1 MPRAKNQ
8 VVKQVVSN
16 NTEALF
22 NIDDLKKEFIA
33 DIITDNYYWFHRF
46 STRSSFCYNFKPIC
60 NSFAKRKMW
69 SETKSHNITL
79 HPKYKSKVIYE
90 ANLRLAS

>member
-33 DIITDNYYWFHRF
+33 SCSNTG
-46 STRSSFCYNFKPIC
+46 
-60 NSFAKRKMW
+60 
-69 SETKSHNITL
+69 
-79 HPKYKSKVIYE
+79 
-90 ANLRLAS
+90 